1 VLVVVVVAC
10 LVGVA
15 AATAAKGKQLVAAD
29 LVEAGEVTRGGD
41 PAHVFVFSFQREE
54 VEKSTK
60 GFISYPVW
68 AEIHAAPGDDGTGLA
83 VLYRAP
89 GRGRWRDA
97 IADLAG
103 ISTAFADFVLPVS
116 KDTDPFPPLRI
127 RYRYQMTV
135 DGKSKEV
142 SLNTDRVGSLIK
154 RPLGLLTPGTHAV
167 ALRTCVSLAPHPLKT
182 LDKFLGYLIAAKG
195 LAGIRSLKGLVKW
208 AVKAWLVREG
218 REKVTEA
225 ILGRACSTWKYKL
238 HVPAT
243 VPLLLGK
250 SLAVAKEFL
259 KRRHLVAEPVPTKCT
274 AAQAKRVGGFN
285 HVRGQTPNHDK
296 LVDPGTK
303 VRIGYC
309 VSQTPAGQGGGAGA
323 PPAEGATPTEDTCH
337 DSFQMET
344 LRSIAPYDRTGVF
357 NATLSPTIKTT
368 GAFEVTC
375 TYLRDGD
382 SSREAFFIRIRF
394 VPPDTPG
401 ALPSGACGNSKPD
414 APPTTYYSHK
424 RYLQV
429 SGGERGAYTRAIG
442 GNEKILKETLALA
455 EAQGIGRACP
465 K

>member
-1 VLVVVVVAC
+1 MLVLVVVAC
-10 LVGVA
+10 LVGGT

-29 LVEAGEVTRGGD
+29 LVEGGEVTMGGD

-60 GFISYPVW
+60 GFIFYPVW
-68 AEIHAAPGDDGTGLA
+68 AEIHAPPGDDGTGRA
-83 VLYRAP
+83 VFYRAP
-89 GRGRWRDA
+89 GKGRWRDA

-103 ISTAFADFVLPVS
+103 ISTAFADLVLPVS

-127 RYRYQMTV
+127 RYRYRMTV

-167 ALRTCVSLAPHPLKT
+167 ALRTCVLLEPHPLTKAKD
-182 LDKFLGYLIAAKG
+182 LAEFLQSLYSGHG
-195 LAGIRSLKGLVKW
+195 LAAIRSLKGLAKW
-208 AVKAWLVREG
+208 FIKKVVG
-218 REKVTEA
+218 SQVTEKVTEA
-225 ILGRACSTWKYKL
+225 ILGGRACSAWKYKL

-323 PPAEGATPTEDTCH
+323 PPAKGATPTASSCPP
-337 DSFQMET
+337 SFQME
-344 LRSIAPYDRTGVF
+344 YDRTGETF
-357 NATLSPTIKTT
+357 TASFSKIEKLN
-368 GAFEVTC
+368 AFEFSCLYVK
-375 TYLRDGD
+375 D
-382 SSREAFFIRIRF
+382 SGPAEAFVIGIRF

-401 ALPSGACGNSKPD
+401 ALASGACGDSRAD
-414 APPTTYYSHK
+414 APPTYFSHK

-429 SGGERGAYTRAIG
+429 SGGSRGTASHATDG
-442 GNEKILKETLALA
+442 DEKILRDALKLA
-455 EAQGIGRACP
+455 EEKGVGQACP